1 MTAPDSAPLL
11 RPAHPGEGGALFEVT
26 RLSVAGLAR
35 GHYSDAQIEG
45 WIGERTPAYYEALI
59 AKGGVV
65 VADLGGVVVGFV
77 DAEPGEIT
85 RLFLLPDAAGA
96 GLGRR
101 LLEIGLEAARR
112 GHDGPVKVEAT
123 VNAEGFYRRHGFR
136 PIGRGYFSHGVGGDP
151 IAIVKMEL

>member
-1 MTAPDSAPLL
+1 M
-11 RPAHPGEGGALFEVT
+11 
-26 RLSVAGLAR
+26 VA
-35 GHYSDAQIEG
+35 
-45 WIGERTPAYYEALI
+45 ER
-59 AKGGVV
+59 
-65 VADLGGVVVGFV
+65 GGVVVGFV
-77 DAEPGEIT
+77 DAELGEIT
-85 RLFLLPDAAGA
+85 RLLLLPDAAGA

-136 PIGRGYFSHGVGGDP
+136 PIGRGYFSPGVGGDP